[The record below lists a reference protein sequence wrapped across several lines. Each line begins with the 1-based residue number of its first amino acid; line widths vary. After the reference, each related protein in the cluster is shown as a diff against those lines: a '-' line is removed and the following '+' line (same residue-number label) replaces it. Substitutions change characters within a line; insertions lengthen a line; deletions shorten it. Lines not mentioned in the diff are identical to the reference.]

1 MYYQLEVQMRK
12 VILRMNEL
20 EKYEKIKDL
29 VDHNGNKK
37 HVALK
42 LGLSVRQVERLVKKY
57 KENGKSRVR
66 AWESLQTTSKD
77 LR

>member
-1 MYYQLEVQMRK
+1 MRK
-12 VILRMNEL
+12 VVLRMNEL

-37 HVALK
+37 HVALQ

-57 KENGKSRVR
+57 KENGKSRVH